1 MTNMLY
7 RRYRYLASASALL
20 IVLLLFAFEVREHK
34 DDLETLRAQFLH
46 PPDDARPGVYWYFM
60 DGNLSKDGMTADLE
74 SMKQEGIGSVLFLE
88 VNVGVPRGKVDFL
101 SEEWKTLFAHAV
113 HACERLGIE
122 MTLGVG
128 PGWTGSGG
136 PWVKPSQSMQH
147 LVSSSV
153 EVDGAAK
160 KPIVLPVPPPKP
172 PFFGEDVFTPELK
185 KQWRD
190 FYEDV
195 AVLAFPAPAP
205 YTLGDV
211 DEKALYYRAPYT
223 SQAGVKQYLPSQ
235 ATYPVLPAG
244 VAIDM
249 RRILDLTGKMAA
261 DGTVTWTPPPGK
273 WLVMR
278 FGRRNNGA
286 ATRPAPLPGLG
297 FECDKFDTTAFN
309 EHLRVFTGALLQKV
323 GARSKSVRGGLTMLH
338 MDSWEMGA
346 QNWSARFRA
355 EFQKRRGYDPLPYY
369 PVYAGKIVGS
379 LEVSERFLWDLRQT
393 SQELIVENHAEHLK
407 RYSHRHG
414 LGLSIEP
421 YDMNPTADLDLGA
434 VADVPM
440 CEFWSAGGYNAAFSC
455 MQAASLA
462 HVNGQAVVAAEAFT
476 AVDGWRQHPASMKN
490 QGDWAFA
497 TGINKY
503 YYHTFQHQPLAETLK
518 PGMTMGPYG
527 VQWNRHQT
535 WWPLA
540 DAYHTYVARCQHML
554 RQGRTVADVLYLTPE
569 SAPHVFRAPASALS
583 GDPFMPDRK
592 GYNFD
597 ACSPG
602 QLYRASVKDHQVVF
616 PGGASYRVLV
626 LPVWETMTPALL
638 QKIKALVEAGATVV
652 GAPPRRAPGLSDY
665 PQCDATVRSLALELW
680 GATDIPAAQTER
692 RYGNGKIV
700 WGGNGYT
707 APDNLYPRYAV
718 TAQIVA
724 AMGMPE
730 DFSAGDAVRYTHRT
744 SAAWDLYFVSNR
756 TDTRVQTDAVFRI
769 AGGVPSLWDPATGKT
784 YDLPE
789 YTRQEGKTTVPLQ
802 LEPYQ
807 SFFVMFDK
815 RNTKHVSKG
824 KNFAAVTS
832 ITILSGPW
840 QVSFDAAWGGPGV
853 VQFDRLVDW
862 TQRPEK
868 GVQYYS
874 GMAVY
879 TKTFD
884 LPVNTKWN
892 KDHKLFLNLGEV
904 HAMARVR
911 LNGKEVGTV
920 WTAPWKVDISD
931 VVKIGRN
938 TLEVDV
944 VNLWPNRL
952 IGDEQLPD
960 DGIQHDQWPAWLVN
974 NTKRTSGRYTFST
987 FRHYSKDDPLFPSG
1001 LLGPVTVQQSHF

>member
-1 MTNMLY
+1 MIRPSYKKSLY
-7 RRYRYLASASALL
+7 LSGGVVV
-20 IVLLLFAFEVREHK
+20 IFVVLLLGFHAREQATT
-34 DDLETLRAQFLH
+34 LQTLRAQFLH

-60 DGNLSKDGMTADLE
+60 DGSLSKEGMTADLE

-113 HACERLGIE
+113 HECERLGIE

-136 PWVKPSQSMQH
+136 PWVTPAQSMQH
-147 LVSSSV
+147 LVSSSM
-153 EVDGAAK
+153 EVDGSAK
-160 KPIVLPVPPPKP
+160 KPIILPVPLPKR

-195 AVLAFPAPAP
+195 AVLAFPAPAA
-205 YTLGDV
+205 YTLADV

-223 SQAGVKQYLPSQ
+223 SQAGVKQYLSSP
-235 ATYPVLPAG
+235 ATYPMLPAG
-244 VAIDM
+244 VAIDT
-249 RRILDLTGKMAA
+249 RQIIDLTGKMAA
-261 DGTVTWTPPPGK
+261 DGTLSWTPPPGK

-278 FGRRNNGA
+278 FGRRNNGS

-297 FECDKFDTTAFN
+297 FECDKFDTTALH
-309 EHLRVFTGALLQKV
+309 EHLQAFTGALLQKI
-323 GARSKSVRGGLTMLH
+323 GARSKSTRGGLTMLH

-346 QNWSARFRA
+346 QNWSDRFRA
-355 EFQKRRGYDPLPYY
+355 EFQKRRGYDPLLYY
-369 PVYAGKIVGS
+369 PVYAGKVVGS

-393 SQELIVENHAEHLK
+393 SQELIVENHAKHLK
-407 RYSHRHG
+407 HYSHRHG

-421 YDMNPTADLDLGA
+421 YDMNPTADLELGA

-440 CEFWSAGGYNAAFSC
+440 CEFWSPGGYNAAFSC
-455 MQAASLA
+455 LQAASLA

-497 TGINKY
+497 AGINKY

-527 VQWNRHQT
+527 VQWNRNQT

-554 RQGRTVADVLYLTPE
+554 RQGRTVADILYLTPE
-569 SAPHVFRAPASALS
+569 NAPHVFRAPASALS
-583 GDPFMPDRK
+583 GDAFMPDRK

-602 QLYRASVKDHQVVF
+602 QLYSAVVKDHQVIF

-626 LPVWETMTPALL
+626 LPAWETMTPALL

-652 GAPPRRAPGLSDY
+652 GTPPRRAPGLSGY
-665 PQCDATVRSLALELW
+665 PQCDATVRSLAVELW
-680 GATDIPAAQTER
+680 GATTIPATQTER

-700 WGGNGYT
+700 WGGNVHAET
-707 APDNLYPRYAV
+707 DNLYPRYDV
-718 TAQIVA
+718 TARIVD
-724 AMGMPE
+724 AMGIPE
-730 DFSAGDAVRYTHRT
+730 DFNAGDAVRYTHRT
-744 SAAWDLYFVSNR
+744 SEAWDIYFVSNR
-756 TDTRVQTDAVFRI
+756 TDKRVQTDAVFRTDS
-769 AGGVPSLWDPATGKT
+769 GVPSLWDPVTGKT

-789 YTRQEGKTTVPLQ
+789 YTRKEHQTLVPVQ
-802 LEPYQ
+802 FEPYQ
-807 SFFVMFDK
+807 SYFIVFDK
-815 RNTKHVSKG
+815 RSTTRVSKG
-824 KNFAAVTS
+824 KNFPTVTAVT
-832 ITILSGPW
+832 TLSGPW
-840 QVSFDAAWGGPGV
+840 HVSFDTVWGGPGA

-868 GVQYYS
+868 GVKYYS
-874 GMAVY
+874 GLAVY

-892 KDHKLFLNLGEV
+892 KDPKLFLNLGEV
-904 HAMARVR
+904 HVMARVR

-920 WTAPWKVDISD
+920 WTTPWKVDISD
-931 VVKIGRN
+931 VVRNGRN
-938 TLEVDV
+938 TLAIDV

-974 NTKRTSGRYTFST
+974 KTNRTSGRYTFST
-987 FRHYSKDDPLFPSG
+987 FRHYSKDDPLFTSG
-1001 LLGPVTVQQSHF
+1001 LLGPVTVEQNHF